1 MHKHASLLIAGG
13 LAAPAL
19 AAVAGSVATTIGGSA
34 AAATAVT
41 GMMGSSV
48 GAASMIAGF
57 GYYGGRV
64 TADHMARR
72 IGIFTHSTPL
82 CLPHSYMHAF
92 LQASFRSFVQLFIH
106 SSIHSIHQPTNP
118 YAFSLPPFLMHA
130 FMESFVCALGR
141 TVIQSY
147 MFCSRAVGRI
157 QTTSTVS
164 KPFCREESVLPGVAD
179 ASAISAENPRSHLL
193 HLRTCCLT
201 GLCPL

>member
-1 MHKHASLLIAGG
+1 MLAGG

-72 IGIFTHSTPL
+72 IGMTCVLHTSACDIE
-82 CLPHSYMHAF
+82 LPAW
-92 LQASFRSFVQLFIH
+92 LLGLATVE
-106 SSIHSIHQPTNP
+106 
-118 YAFSLPPFLMHA
+118 AVSLP
-130 FMESFVCALGR
+130 
-141 TVIQSY
+141 
-147 MFCSRAVGRI
+147 
-157 QTTSTVS
+157 TTW
-164 KPFCREESVLPGVAD
+164 PAAWCGQQQA
-179 ASAISAENPRSHLL
+179 
-193 HLRTCCLT
+193 
-201 GLCPL
+201 

>member
-1 MHKHASLLIAGG
+1 MYARMHKHASLLIAGG

-72 IGIFTHSTPL
+72 IGTFTPSIPRSLHASFMHACMLSLSPRSGMHPFASHSCQL
-82 CLPHSYMHAF
+82 IRLPHSINPPSHMFLLYFSSPHMHA
-92 LQASFRSFVQLFIH
+92 LI
-106 SSIHSIHQPTNP
+106 
-118 YAFSLPPFLMHA
+118 
-130 FMESFVCALGR
+130 ESFFCAVGQ
-141 TVIQSY
+141 TVIQS
-147 MFCSRAVGRI
+147 FR
-157 QTTSTVS
+157 
-164 KPFCREESVLPGVAD
+164 
-179 ASAISAENPRSHLL
+179 H
-193 HLRTCCLT
+193 TCFLW
-201 GLCPL
+201 

>member
-1 MHKHASLLIAGG
+1 MPKGGAFSFLLSSTARVHKHASLLIAGG

-72 IGIFTHSTPL
+72 IGNFTCCAP
-82 CLPHSYMHAF
+82 
-92 LQASFRSFVQLFIH
+92 
-106 SSIHSIHQPTNP
+106 QPTQ
-118 YAFSLPPFLMHA
+118 
-130 FMESFVCALGR
+130 ALHP
-141 TVIQSY
+141 
-147 MFCSRAVGRI
+147 
-157 QTTSTVS
+157 TST
-164 KPFCREESVLPGVAD
+164 A
-179 ASAISAENPRSHLL
+179 
-193 HLRTCCLT
+193 
-201 GLCPL
+201 

>member
-1 MHKHASLLIAGG
+1 MPKGGTVSFLFFSTARMHKHAFPLIAGG

-72 IGIFTHSTPL
+72 IGVFTHSFPL
-82 CLPHSYMHAF
+82 SPCLPH
-92 LQASFRSFVQLFIH
+92 
-106 SSIHSIHQPTNP
+106 
-118 YAFSLPPFLMHA
+118 
-130 FMESFVCALGR
+130 
-141 TVIQSY
+141 
-147 MFCSRAVGRI
+147 
-157 QTTSTVS
+157 
-164 KPFCREESVLPGVAD
+164 
-179 ASAISAENPRSHLL
+179 
-193 HLRTCCLT
+193 
-201 GLCPL
+201 

>member
-1 MHKHASLLIAGG
+1 MHKHACLLIAGG

-72 IGIFTHSTPL
+72 IGTFIHSIPL
-82 CLPHSYMHAF
+82 SLLPSFMHAYMHAFAQSLNHTCMLSLSHSIIHAF
-92 LQASFRSFVQLFIH
+92 LQAHLRSLVHLFINALLH
-106 SSIHSIHQPTNP
+106 RHIC
-118 YAFSLPPFLMHA
+118 SLSPPPFLMHA
-130 FMESFVCALGR
+130 CNQGGFFLLCGWSLSH
-141 TVIQSY
+141 THIL
-147 MFCSRAVGRI
+147 VGL
-157 QTTSTVS
+157 Q
-164 KPFCREESVLPGVAD
+164 
-179 ASAISAENPRSHLL
+179 
-193 HLRTCCLT
+193 
-201 GLCPL
+201 GLVT

>member
-1 MHKHASLLIAGG
+1 MPKGGTVSFLFFSTARMHKHAFPLIAGG

-72 IGIFTHSTPL
+72 IGMFTHWTPL
-82 CLPHSYMHAF
+82 SFSLSPSFMHAC
-92 LQASFRSFVQLFIH
+92 V
-106 SSIHSIHQPTNP
+106 HSITHSCMLSLAFICSLVHQ
-118 YAFSLPPFLMHA
+118 
-130 FMESFVCALGR
+130 C
-141 TVIQSY
+141 
-147 MFCSRAVGRI
+147 
-157 QTTSTVS
+157 TTSTSHMVT
-164 KPFCREESVLPGVAD
+164 PHLPA
-179 ASAISAENPRSHLL
+179 
-193 HLRTCCLT
+193 
-201 GLCPL
+201 

>member
-1 MHKHASLLIAGG
+1 MSTCFPQPCACCDPLHICSTFAQACLLVAGG

-72 IGIFTHSTPL
+72 IGKFTPSMPL
-82 CLPHSYMHAF
+82 PSCLFHVCMHCF
-92 LQASFRSFVQLFIH
+92 
-106 SSIHSIHQPTNP
+106 HSITQSCMLSFSPTCVHLVACSSVHHFTNT
-118 YAFSLPPFLMHA
+118 YAFSPPPFLTHA
-130 FMESFVCALGR
+130 CNQGGFFFAGGDS
-141 TVIQSY
+141 
-147 MFCSRAVGRI
+147 
-157 QTTSTVS
+157 
-164 KPFCREESVLPGVAD
+164 
-179 ASAISAENPRSHLL
+179 LL
-193 HLRTCCLT
+193 YIFW
-201 GLCPL
+201 

>member
-1 MHKHASLLIAGG
+1 MQKHAFLLITGG

-72 IGIFTHSTPL
+72 IGIVTYSMPLSLPSLVHACMLSLNHSWSPSTP
-82 CLPHSYMHAF
+82 
-92 LQASFRSFVQLFIH
+92 
-106 SSIHSIHQPTNP
+106 
-118 YAFSLPPFLMHA
+118 
-130 FMESFVCALGR
+130 
-141 TVIQSY
+141 
-147 MFCSRAVGRI
+147 
-157 QTTSTVS
+157 
-164 KPFCREESVLPGVAD
+164 
-179 ASAISAENPRSHLL
+179 
-193 HLRTCCLT
+193 
-201 GLCPL
+201 